1 MRRLSILSLIAI
13 LLAACSSAPTTTTG
27 ADPQA
32 PTPGVSESPTDSP
45 IPNEGEG
52 GTTAGEED
60 PADEDEGSASVELW
74 YAIPTDT
81 SDGAG
86 IFPVHRDI
94 PAVPGIGAA
103 TLELWIE
110 GPSAA
115 EKKAGIRSMIPSGT
129 ELLGLTIDDGTAIVD
144 LSSEFERTGTG
155 SFGESML
162 LAELAY
168 TITQFPTVDEA
179 LLKIDGEFKD
189 YYMSHGFVI
198 DEEHPL
204 KRRRNAPVA
213 PITVDDP
220 NFGDE
225 FSSGDAVS
233 GTANVFEANV
243 SLRLR
248 GEDGKV
254 LFEGFTTATCGTGCR
269 GDFSEPFVFDIDHE
283 QSGTIEVYESSA
295 KDGSEI
301 NMVRISVRLVP

>member
-1 MRRLSILSLIAI
+1 
-13 LLAACSSAPTTTTG
+13 
-27 ADPQA
+27 
-32 PTPGVSESPTDSP
+32 
-45 IPNEGEG
+45 
-52 GTTAGEED
+52 
-60 PADEDEGSASVELW
+60 
-74 YAIPTDT
+74 
-81 SDGAG
+81 
-86 IFPVHRDI
+86 
-94 PAVPGIGAA
+94 
-103 TLELWIE
+103 LELWIE

-115 EKKAGIRSMIPSGT
+115 EKKAGITSLVPAGT

-144 LSSEFERTGTG
+144 LSSEFERTGSG
-155 SFGESML
+155 SFGESIL

-168 TITQFPTVDEA
+168 TVTQFPTVDQA

-189 YYMSHGFVI
+189 YYMGHGFVI
-198 DEEHPL
+198 DADHPL

-213 PITVDDP
+213 PITVDEP
-220 NFGDE
+220 SFGAE
-225 FSSGDAVS
+225 FSSGDEVS

-283 QSGTIEVYESSA
+283 QPGTIEVYESSA

-301 NMVRISVRLVP
+301 NMVRISVRLAP

>member
-1 MRRLSILSLIAI
+1 MIAI
-13 LLAACSSAPTTTTG
+13 LLVGCSSPTTTTG
-27 ADPQA
+27 AEPQA
-32 PTPGVSESPTDSP
+32 PTPVTSESSTEVPAPSPTEDD
-45 IPNEGEG
+45 G
-52 GTTAGEED
+52 GTVVGEED
-60 PADEDEGSASVELW
+60 PAEDEEEGSASVELW

-81 SDGAG
+81 PDGAG

-94 PAVPGIGAA
+94 PAVTGIGAA
-103 TLELWIE
+103 TLELWLE
-110 GPSAA
+110 GPGAA
-115 EKKAGIRSMIPSGT
+115 EKKAGIRATIPAGT

-144 LSSEFERTGTG
+144 LSSEFESPGTG

-168 TITQFPTVDEA
+168 TITQFPTVDQA

-189 YYMSHGFVI
+189 SYMSHGFVI
-198 DEEHPL
+198 DADHPL

-213 PITVDDP
+213 PITVDEP
-220 NFGDE
+220 SFGDE
-225 FSSGDAVS
+225 FSSGDEVS

-248 GEDGKV
+248 GQDGKV

-269 GDFSEPFVFDIDHE
+269 GDFSEPFRFDIDHE
-283 QSGTIEVYESSA
+283 QLGTIEVFESSA

-301 NMVRISVRLVP
+301 NKVRISVELVP